1 MEVQG
6 RIRKRTVRSLSPAAR
21 LARYVP
27 KALLYLVL
35 VAWAAVSLFTMYWMF
50 VSSFKYLGTSFS
62 VRDLEWFPRRPTV
75 ENYTNLFTAPGI
87 GPNVWRWFLNS
98 AIIAIVPTLSNIVFD
113 TMAAYSLAKLRFPGR
128 LVLFWVVLATMMIP
142 MFVIYIPLY
151 RMMYDF
157 QWIDSYWALL
167 FPGFAGVGGI
177 FLLKQFLDTL
187 PQSLVDAARVDACA
201 EFRIFWRI
209 VFPMAKPA
217 LTVMA
222 IFGFVGGWN
231 DYFWPYL
238 VTNRQQFFTIQT
250 GMIYLTSGLE
260 GTRFGPVLAAASLS
274 TIPMLIMFL
283 AFQKFFIKGIT
294 IGAIKG

>member
-1 MEVQG
+1 MEDG
-6 RIRKRTVRSLSPAAR
+6 RRKEVRKERPPAIAR
-21 LARYVP
+21 RILGHFPRL
-27 KALLYLVL
+27 LLYLVL
-35 VAWAAVSLFTMYWMF
+35 AAWAVVSVFTMYWMF
-50 VSSFKYLGTSFS
+50 VSSFKYLGTNFS
-62 VRDLEWFPRRPTV
+62 VRDLEWFPKRPTF
-75 ENYTNLFTAPGI
+75 ENYTLLFTMPGV

-98 AIIAIVPTLSNIVFD
+98 AIIGIVPTLSNLVFD

-128 LVLFWVVLATMMIP
+128 LFIFWVVLATMMIP

-157 QWIDSYWALL
+157 HWIDSYWALL

-177 FLLKQFLDTL
+177 FLLKQFLDTM
-187 PQSLVDAARVDACA
+187 PQSLVDAARVDACP

-209 VFPMAKPA
+209 IFPMAKPA

-238 VTNRQQFFTIQT
+238 VTNRQQFYTIQT
-250 GMIYLTSGLE
+250 GMIYLSSGME
-260 GTRFGPVLAAASLS
+260 GTQFGPVLAAASLS
-274 TIPMLIMFL
+274 TIPMVAMFL
-283 AFQKFFIKGIT
+283 AFQKYFIKGIT
-294 IGAIKG
+294 IGALKG